1 VDEGPA
7 LTRDHSLPQSIQT
20 ISEDHPASYS
30 MGTRGTSPRNKAV
43 RAWSWPLTSI

>member
-43 RAWSWPLTSI
+43 RA